1 VAAKSH
7 LQTHGAGRTF
17 LVRAFLVLLAL
28 IAGYLVFEYGRIS
41 AGYDTLDAAN
51 EHGELVAHIDALDDE
66 IEALQQE
73 VALLET
79 HREIDREAYKEVE
92 TSLITLQAKIVEQQD
107 AIAFYRG
114 IVSPADGKPGLR
126 VQDFKL
132 TRGGEERK
140 FNLRLVLVQAMKH
153 DRKVS
158 GDVSVSV
165 EGNEDGE
172 VKSYAL
178 TDLLPADADKAWPFS
193 FRYFQDFDR
202 RIVLPDGFTPE
213 RVHVEVRSRT
223 RSISSIEESY
233 AWATSQG

>member
-1 VAAKSH
+1 M
-7 LQTHGAGRTF
+7 L
-17 LVRAFLVLLAL
+17 LVL

-51 EHGELVAHIDALDDE
+51 EHDELVAHIDALDDE

-73 VALLET
+73 VALHVT

-92 TSLITLQAKIVEQQD
+92 TSLITLQSKIMEQQD

-202 RIVLPDGFTPE
+202 QIVLPDGFTPE